1 VYDVTQKLYAGRPTP
16 RRIYWSAIPMSLADE
31 LERLARLRADGRLT
45 QEEYERAKSQVLSPQ
60 PFPVLTGFAVRSVR
74 RNSPTRLLG
83 LPLWSVAFGPDPSR
97 GEIRG
102 HARGIFAF
110 GDMATGFFAMGGLA
124 RGIVA
129 IGGLAVG
136 LVSLGGLAIGLLA
149 AVGGGALGGIAFG
162 GAAIGYVAVGGGAA
176 GYYALGGAAAGVH
189 TISPL
194 HQDPEAVAFFH
205 QFLPWV
211 RQSFRR

>member
-1 VYDVTQKLYAGRPTP
+1 
-16 RRIYWSAIPMSLADE
+16 MSLADE

-45 QEEYERAKSQVLSPQ
+45 EEEYQKAKSQVLAPQ
-60 PFPVLTGFAVRSVR
+60 PFPGFGGFAVRSVR
-74 RNSPTRLLG
+74 RQSSTELFG

-110 GDMATGFFAMGGLA
+110 GDMATGFLAMGGLA

-129 IGGLAVG
+129 FGGLAVG
-136 LVSLGGLAIGLLA
+136 LVSFGGLSIGLLA
-149 AVGGGALGGIAFG
+149 ALGGGALGGIAFG

-189 TISPL
+189 TVSPL

-211 RQSFRR
+211 KQFLRR